1 MKTVLMSGLLVALL
15 ASVVPTPASAQA
27 RERGVNARQHHQSQR
42 FQEGWRQGDLAR
54 REARGLERAARD
66 VRREERAFRSDGR
79 FTPAER
85 REVHRDLDRLSRDI
99 RHERHDGERRFSHRG
114 PGDRFGHGTEHR
126 FGHHGAEHRF
136 PRHDAHARFGKRSD
150 HPVHGEEFARHQL
163 RPAWSG
169 SHDPRQFRAFNGDP
183 RIDWIQQR
191 QHDRIVQGI
200 RSGELTRREAHGLI
214 EEQRAI
220 RAEERAYLA
229 DGVLTRAERGD
240 LYEDLSDA
248 RRHIYN
254 ETHDAQIRR

>member
-1 MKTVLMSGLLVALL
+1 MNTLLSSLLVAIL
-15 ASVVPTPASAQA
+15 ATAVSIPASADT
-27 RERGVNARQHHQSQR
+27 RERGVNQRQQHQQQR
-42 FQEGWRQGDLAR
+42 IQQGWRQGDLTR
-54 REARGLERAARD
+54 GEAHSLERQARD

-85 REVHRDLDRLSRDI
+85 
-99 RHERHDGERRFSHRG
+99 
-114 PGDRFGHGTEHR
+114 
-126 FGHHGAEHRF
+126 
-136 PRHDAHARFGKRSD
+136 HDAHARFDKRSD
-150 HPVHGEEFARHQL
+150 LPFHGGEFTRHPPRH
-163 RPAWSG
+163 AWSG

-191 QHDRIVQGI
+191 QHDHIVQGI
-200 RSGELTRREAHGLI
+200 RSGELTRREAHRLI

-229 DGVLTRAERGD
+229 DGVLTRAERAD

>member
-27 RERGVNARQHHQSQR
+27 RERGVKARQHHQSQR
-42 FQEGWRQGDLAR
+42 IHEGWRQGDLTR
-54 REARGLERAARD
+54 SEARGLERAARD

-99 RHERHDGERRFSHRG
+99 RRERHDGEFTRHQ
-114 PGDRFGHGTEHR
+114 
-126 FGHHGAEHRF
+126 
-136 PRHDAHARFGKRSD
+136 PRH
-150 HPVHGEEFARHQL
+150 
-163 RPAWSG
+163 AWSG

-183 RIDWIQQR
+183 RIDRIQQR
-191 QHDRIVQGI
+191 QHDHIVQGI
-200 RSGELTRREAHGLI
+200 RSGELTRREAHRLI

-240 LYEDLSDA
+240 LYEDLYA
-248 RRHIYN
+248 AGRHIYN